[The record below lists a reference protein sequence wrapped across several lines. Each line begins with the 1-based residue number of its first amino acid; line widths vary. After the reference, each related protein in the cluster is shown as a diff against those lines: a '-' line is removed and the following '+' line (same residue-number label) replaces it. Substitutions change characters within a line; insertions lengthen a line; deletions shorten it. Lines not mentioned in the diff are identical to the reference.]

1 MGSHI
6 TEALQKWEKDAATII
21 KADEKVYGV
30 ADRKKKLKPHEEAI
44 IELWNALASAAQIL
58 EAQEIPI
65 VETCHLLMLAR
76 SDELKQATIAAQIDA
91 DVKRLENDVHWREK
105 HVIAQAY
112 DDGLIDGKN
121 VETRKGQEL
130 KAVTGDSI
138 MVQKQAEVDAK
149 RSEIVGVIRIR
160 SKATIRRQYW
170 EDLLVAQKAVLYATR
185 TEVNA
190 EALMEAMRRV

>member
-1 MGSHI
+1 MDSHI
-6 TEALQKWEKDAATII
+6 TEALVKWEKDAATII

-30 ADRKKKLKPHEEAI
+30 VDKKKKLKPHEEAI

-105 HVIAQAY
+105 QVIAQAY
-112 DDGLIDGKN
+112 DAGLIDGKN
-121 VETRKGQEL
+121 VETRKAQEL
-130 KAVTGDSI
+130 KAVTEDSI
-138 MVQKQAEVDAK
+138 MAQKQADVDAK
-149 RSEIVGVIRIR
+149 RSEIVGVVRTR

-170 EDLLVAQKAVLYATR
+170 EDLLVAQKAVLYSTR